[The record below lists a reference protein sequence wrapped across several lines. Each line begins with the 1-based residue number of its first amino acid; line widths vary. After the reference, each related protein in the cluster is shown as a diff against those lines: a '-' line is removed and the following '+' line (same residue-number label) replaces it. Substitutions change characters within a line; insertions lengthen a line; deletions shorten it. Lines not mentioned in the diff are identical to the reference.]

1 MNRLKGLR
9 EMTLTFNRGGKR
21 SESGKADR
29 DAAYVEVRK
38 AGGTHQDGV
47 RAYVDGNQWATENA
61 KNTGNLR

>member
-1 MNRLKGLR
+1 MRNGLKGLR
-9 EMTLTFNRGGKR
+9 ELMTPKSNKGG
-21 SESGKADR
+21 GKADR

-61 KNTGNLR
+61 KDTGNLK